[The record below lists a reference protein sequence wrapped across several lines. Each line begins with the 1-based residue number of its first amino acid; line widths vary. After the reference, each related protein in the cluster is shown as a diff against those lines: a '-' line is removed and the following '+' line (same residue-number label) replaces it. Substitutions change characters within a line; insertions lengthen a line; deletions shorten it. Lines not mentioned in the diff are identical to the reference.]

1 MEELVL
7 DKRGSRLWL
16 NMYRVT
22 RNLSILHI
30 QGNPDSGIWEIL
42 VETGIRDIFLVKSGI
57 LGFGIR
63 NTAQGIWIPM
73 TTGIQNPSST
83 DKECGTKYLESGIHG
98 VESRLQAC
106 LRFPFNG
113 ATNTSI

>member
-1 MEELVL
+1 MGSMEELLL
-7 DKRGSRLWL
+7 DKSGSRLWL

-42 VETGIRDIFLVKSGI
+42 VETGIRDYFFVNSGI

-73 TTGIQNPSST
+73 TTGI
-83 DKECGTKYLESGIHG
+83 
-98 VESRLQAC
+98 
-106 LRFPFNG
+106 
-113 ATNTSI
+113 

>member
-1 MEELVL
+1 MDELVL

-42 VETGIRDIFLVKSGI
+42 VEIGIRDIFLVKSGI

-63 NTAQGIWIPM
+63 NRAQGIWIPM
-73 TTGIQNPSST
+73 KTGIQNPSST
-83 DKECGTKYLESGIHG
+83 DKECGTKYLESGIHS